1 MYFCLCISFPIPLTK
16 IWNLSRRNLGLL
28 VLMRIEHREAT
39 QGISKWY
46 RSEKELAWLVRPGKR
61 LLTLLDVQCGSRKL
75 IGCVDL
81 ACCLSQLLKMHD
93 ARHNPTATC
102 SGIVSGVQ

>member
-1 MYFCLCISFPIPLTK
+1 
-16 IWNLSRRNLGLL
+16 
-28 VLMRIEHREAT
+28 MRIEHREAT

-46 RSEKELAWLVRPGKR
+46 RSEKKLAWFVRPGKR

-81 ACCLSQLLKMHD
+81 ACCLSQVLKMQMQD
-93 ARHNPTATC
+93 INPTLLAATC
-102 SGIVSGVQ
+102 SGIVSGVH